1 MSIEDLNESEMDLA
15 DMANTILAVMNYSS
29 QISEEDLFSD
39 EFYILVFSALTSD
52 EEEMKLEPGKT
63 PEEKIE
69 NLKLIL
75 GALSQLFKEEI
86 LEIDVKKIIMKKDK
100 ENARKLVEALYI
112 MIQMLVQENMKL
124 EEEKGD
130 GDLDEEIKSHSFND
144 NRMNLSEK
152 KQTEKM
158 RRNKDEEINIENLES
173 LRLGKDKDKNKD
185 KKKEEKKEENEQSEE
200 KLENILSNTDNN
212 KKSLNI
218 DDEDEEIK
226 LEDLNDVN
234 NKMKDSS
241 NKKNKDEEMEIS
253 IEKDNILN
261 KEPEEQE
268 KETEENKI
276 DDNIGVSEKSSE
288 KKDIKI
294 NITDSEKQ
302 SAKKISNE
310 IPNLLDEEE
319 GNNEVINI
327 IQKAKNQ
334 LEDMR
339 LSEQES
345 SDSRLNNTEKR
356 KAHSVSQSLPKLYN
370 QNLEDDNDMDLEN
383 YNENEDNDFD
393 YDYNPNKKNK
403 KTDSGSNSNINIDN
417 SSKKKSNKSKSKEL
431 DDDNIDINDND
442 NDNIDI
448 ENSKS
453 IPQSSE
459 KKENSKKN
467 TSSKKKAKDST
478 NKKSPNKKEN
488 QIESQKSKSKK
499 KEISEKKENQ
509 EQAQE
514 SGQKEAIALEGEQEQ
529 KNSQGQEEENDIENE
544 EPLIEEE
551 NRYEIMK
558 QHRITYGDKLDNL
571 FLKYNLENS
580 RNTFELALRNIKL
593 AKQRMLKIENRL
605 PEVDDLKTKEYIL
618 RYEKERQLMEANYN
632 KDQKRINFFEE
643 RAINNFK
650 QNMRDVKKAK
660 EIEARKTEIEIER
673 RRKAQEVRDNHNKI
687 RFCNEIYKRALE
699 LEKEKKIEKMRKKRE
714 ENKKENEEKR
724 LAMERIENYYK
735 DQIRI
740 LREILQNEKKQKEI
754 EHRAHIKF
762 LSTFAKEKREEY
774 RKELENIFDRFEQE
788 EKKNEFERKNKKE
801 LAKIFDSYYGK

>member
-39 EFYILVFSALTSD
+39 EFYILVFSSLTSE

-130 GDLDEEIKSHSFND
+130 GDLDEEVKSHSFND
-144 NRMNLSEK
+144 NKMNLSEK

-158 RRNKDEEINIENLES
+158 RRNKDEEINIEELES
-173 LRLGKDKDKNKD
+173 LRLGKDKEKNKD
-185 KKKEEKKEENEQSEE
+185 KKKEEKKEEKEQSEE

-218 DDEDEEIK
+218 DDDDEEIK
-226 LEDLNDVN
+226 LEDLNNIN

-261 KEPEEQE
+261 NKQKEEE

-276 DDNIGVSEKSSE
+276 DDNIDVSEKSSE

-302 SAKKISNE
+302 SAKKKSSE

-319 GNNEVINI
+319 GNNEAINI

-345 SDSRLNNTEKR
+345 SDSRFNNTDKR

-370 QNLEDDNDMDLEN
+370 QNLEDENDMDLEN

-417 SSKKKSNKSKSKEL
+417 SSKKKTNKSQSKEI
-431 DDDNIDINDND
+431 DDDNDNIDIND

-453 IPQSSE
+453 IPQSSD

-467 TSSKKKAKDST
+467 TSSKKKAKEST
-478 NKKSPNKKEN
+478 NKKSSNKKEN
-488 QIESQKSKSKK
+488 HENQKSKK
-499 KEISEKKENQ
+499 KEISEKKENH

-514 SGQKEAIALEGEQEQ
+514 SGQKEGIALEGEQEQ
-529 KNSQGQEEENDIENE
+529 KNSQAQEDENDIENE

-643 RAINNFK
+643 RAVNNFK

-660 EIEARKTEIEIER
+660 EIEARKTENEIER

>member
-302 SAKKISNE
+302 SAKKKSNE

-403 KTDSGSNSNINIDN
+403 KTDSG
-417 SSKKKSNKSKSKEL
+417 
-431 DDDNIDINDND
+431 
-442 NDNIDI
+442 
-448 ENSKS
+448 
-453 IPQSSE
+453 
-459 KKENSKKN
+459 
-467 TSSKKKAKDST
+467 
-478 NKKSPNKKEN
+478 
-488 QIESQKSKSKK
+488 
-499 KEISEKKENQ
+499 
-509 EQAQE
+509 
-514 SGQKEAIALEGEQEQ
+514 
-529 KNSQGQEEENDIENE
+529 
-544 EPLIEEE
+544 
-551 NRYEIMK
+551 
-558 QHRITYGDKLDNL
+558 
-571 FLKYNLENS
+571 
-580 RNTFELALRNIKL
+580 
-593 AKQRMLKIENRL
+593 
-605 PEVDDLKTKEYIL
+605 
-618 RYEKERQLMEANYN
+618 
-632 KDQKRINFFEE
+632 
-643 RAINNFK
+643 
-650 QNMRDVKKAK
+650 
-660 EIEARKTEIEIER
+660 
-673 RRKAQEVRDNHNKI
+673 
-687 RFCNEIYKRALE
+687 
-699 LEKEKKIEKMRKKRE
+699 
-714 ENKKENEEKR
+714 
-724 LAMERIENYYK
+724 
-735 DQIRI
+735 
-740 LREILQNEKKQKEI
+740 
-754 EHRAHIKF
+754 
-762 LSTFAKEKREEY
+762 
-774 RKELENIFDRFEQE
+774 
-788 EKKNEFERKNKKE
+788 
-801 LAKIFDSYYGK
+801 

>member
-124 EEEKGD
+124 EEEKSD

-226 LEDLNDVN
+226 LEHLNDVN